1 MAKYR
6 DNPDAIR
13 ALLRETEVHRDL
25 FIDQEL
31 FELEMERLYANTW
44 VYVGHDSQVPNP
56 GDYITTTVGNQPVVM
71 VRHGDRSVRVLHN
84 RCPHKGTMVAGE
96 ACGNTGKFFRCP
108 YHAWTFKTDGSL
120 LSIPLK
126 KATRTPAWSS
136 ARPARAWPPSKTCAT
151 TEASCS
157 AA

>member
-84 RCPHKGTMVAGE
+84 RCPHKGTMV
-96 ACGNTGKFFRCP
+96 P
-108 YHAWTFKTDGSL
+108 
-120 LSIPLK
+120 
-126 KATRTPAWSS
+126 
-136 ARPARAWPPSKTCAT
+136 ARPAAIP
-151 TEASCS
+151 ASSS
-157 AA
+157 AAPITPGPSRPTAACCPSR

>member
-13 ALLRETEVHRDL
+13 ALLRETEVHKDL

-31 FELEMERLYANTW
+31 FDLEMERLYANTW

-71 VRHGDRSVRVLHN
+71 VRHL
-84 RCPHKGTMVAGE
+84 
-96 ACGNTGKFFRCP
+96 
-108 YHAWTFKTDGSL
+108 SL
-120 LSIPLK
+120 IHI
-126 KATRTPAWSS
+126 
-136 ARPARAWPPSKTCAT
+136 
-151 TEASCS
+151 
-157 AA
+157 